1 MCDCAGADLGAARD
15 TWSTLKLT
23 RPPAF
28 LHSAVKLLIS
38 HPALLTSAQCP
49 ARLVN
54 TMALTT
60 YECFQQLPAL
70 SQRRAQHI
78 RYVYSALHGDGNLI
92 KAIIKPQKAVTELNK
107 PSELFQNRGLQTGSG
122 VHNERGM
129 EKV

>member
-1 MCDCAGADLGAARD
+1 
-15 TWSTLKLT
+15 
-23 RPPAF
+23 
-28 LHSAVKLLIS
+28 
-38 HPALLTSAQCP
+38 
-49 ARLVN
+49 
-54 TMALTT
+54 MALTT

-92 KAIIKPQKAVTELNK
+92 KAIIKLQKTVTELNK

-129 EKV
+129 EKVWNVYK

>member
-1 MCDCAGADLGAARD
+1 MCDCAGSDLGAARD

-60 YECFQQLPAL
+60 YECF
-70 SQRRAQHI
+70 
-78 RYVYSALHGDGNLI
+78 SA
-92 KAIIKPQKAVTELNK
+92 T
-107 PSELFQNRGLQTGSG
+107 PSAFSTTCTNTSDTCTAHYTVMGI
-122 VHNERGM
+122 
-129 EKV
+129 